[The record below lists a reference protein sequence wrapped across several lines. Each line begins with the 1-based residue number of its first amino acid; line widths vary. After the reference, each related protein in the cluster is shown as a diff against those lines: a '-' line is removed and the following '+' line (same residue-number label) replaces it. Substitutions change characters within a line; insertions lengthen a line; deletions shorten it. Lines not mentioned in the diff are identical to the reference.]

1 MAKNST
7 PYDLTAANRR
17 PYARPREIPTRTYI
31 TRKTTPTT
39 AAETTKRKRLP

>member
-7 PYDLTAANRR
+7 PYD
-17 PYARPREIPTRTYI
+17 PYRSQQEAIRRPREIPTRTYI

-39 AAETTKRKRLP
+39 AAETTKRKRPP